1 MIELGISRARPA
13 TEVRSGEHS
22 YTDLVL
28 AGLMAQQGR
37 GAGAAAEWATGAV
50 QAASGLWARCLS
62 VATSDLEAV
71 SPATLGGIGY
81 DLGVVGEHVSVLQVD
96 GTGRVALLRAS
107 SWNISGTAD
116 PATWLYDVSLSGPT
130 GTHTRVVPA
139 AGVLHVRYL
148 PDCRTPWRGVA
159 PWKRAPTLSKLA
171 ASIEAS
177 LVQELRQPTKSII
190 PMPQGAGIDVG
201 TLRSDFQN
209 PDFQVAFPTTTSAGF
224 GGGRSSAPLTDWRV
238 SRLKPEPDEGVIG
251 LCKDVPGQVGVLY
264 GIPNVLTSG
273 GGSETQTREAF
284 RRFVLTAVEPLALII
299 AGECTRVFE
308 RPVAFD
314 LAALAHADIAGRA
327 RAFKALV
334 EAGTSPA
341 DAALFAR
348 VEV

>member
-1 MIELGISRARPA
+1 M
-13 TEVRSGEHS
+13 
-22 YTDLVL
+22 
-28 AGLMAQQGR
+28 
-37 GAGAAAEWATGAV
+37 
-50 QAASGLWARCLS
+50 
-62 VATSDLEAV
+62 
-71 SPATLGGIGY
+71 
-81 DLGVVGEHVSVLQVD
+81 
-96 GTGRVALLRAS
+96 
-107 SWNISGTAD
+107 
-116 PATWLYDVSLSGPT
+116 
-130 GTHTRVVPA
+130 
-139 AGVLHVRYL
+139 RYL

-190 PMPQGAGIDVG
+190 PMPQGAGIDVA

-209 PDFQVAFPTTTSAGF
+209 PDFHVAFPTTTSAGF
-224 GGGRSSAPLTDWRV
+224 GGGRSSAPLTDWKIT
-238 SRLKPEPDEGVIG
+238 RLKPAPDEGLVS

-314 LAALAHADIAGRA
+314 LAQLAHADIAGRA

-334 EAGTSPA
+334 EAGTSAA
-341 DAALFAR
+341 DAALFAG